1 MMKTLALLIATTA
14 LTTAIAIPAWSAMSA
29 YTETDALPIAAIF
42 ENVQDA
48 LPLILISDDD
58 EDENDDDDDD
68 DNECDDDE
76 DDDSCGAVR
85 KPAPA
90 GTVAPPQNGLF
101 GSGTPP
107 QVKVN

>member
-1 MMKTLALLIATTA
+1 MMKTLALLIASTA
-14 LTTAIAIPAWSAMSA
+14 LTTAIAIPAWSAMRAS
-29 YTETDALPIAAIF
+29 TESDARPMAAIF
-42 ENVQDA
+42 ESVQEA

-58 EDENDDDDDD
+58 EDENDDDED
-68 DNECDDDE
+68 DNDECDDDE

>member
-1 MMKTLALLIATTA
+1 MMKTLALLIASTA
-14 LTTAIAIPAWSAMSA
+14 LTTAIAIPAWSAMRAS
-29 YTETDALPIAAIF
+29 TEAGARPIAAIF
-42 ENVQDA
+42 EDVQEA

-58 EDENDDDDDD
+58 EDENDDDEDDKD
-68 DNECDDDE
+68 ECDDDE
-76 DDDSCGAVR
+76 DDDSCGSVR
-85 KPAPA
+85 KPTPA